1 MTISAIDPI
10 AALVLIDLQAGI
22 IALPT
27 AHSAPDVVAKS
38 AELADAF
45 RRHSLPVI
53 LVNVD
58 AGAPGRT
65 EQGRPMGDPST
76 EWVALVPELNVQASD
91 IHVTKRQWGAFTNT
105 GLFDTLKN
113 LGVTQIVLAGLM
125 TTKGVESTARNAHEL
140 GFNVALATDAMSDG
154 NLAAHENSLANV
166 FPQLGETATSQE
178 ILSLLAARAR

>member
-1 MTISAIDPI
+1 MTVTVLDPTT
-10 AALVLIDLQAGI
+10 ALVLIDLQAGI

-27 AHSAPDVVAKS
+27 AHSAADVVAKG
-38 AELADAF
+38 AELAEAF

-65 EQGRPMGDPST
+65 ETGRPMGTPSA

-105 GLFDTLKN
+105 GLFDTLTS

-125 TTKGVESTARNAHEL
+125 TTKGVESTARHAYEL
-140 GFNVALATDAMSDG
+140 GFNVVLVVDAMSDSS
-154 NLAAHENSLANV
+154 LAAHENSLANV
-166 FPQLGETATSQE
+166 FPQLGETGTTEE
-178 ILSLLAARAR
+178 ILTLLEARAS